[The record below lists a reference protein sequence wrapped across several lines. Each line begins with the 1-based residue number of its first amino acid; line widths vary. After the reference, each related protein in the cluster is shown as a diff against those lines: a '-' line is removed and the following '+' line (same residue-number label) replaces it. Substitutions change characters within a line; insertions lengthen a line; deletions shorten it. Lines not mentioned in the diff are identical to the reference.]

1 MEKKGQK
8 LTPTNS
14 HSDTQAVSS
23 CNEHF
28 LTVCMFQLGT
38 FPQMFHSQLHCAWT
52 WRPPTPP
59 PPPPN
64 VIWDIY
70 RELTMQY
77 VVYRAHTHN
86 LYNNIQYEL
95 KDTAEEILYF
105 HCQQT
110 QWNDQNQQ
118 WQQYQQEL
126 MQTCSLLSVFPTEL
140 HRVNQTVTEL
150 HCCIWWHVYYAS
162 NSLFWVSIHRP
173 GAQNTQWCTKC
184 VSMHSWK

>member
-1 MEKKGQK
+1 MHVPTWYFSTNVS
-8 LTPTNS
+8 LTIALCLNLETPHTPAPSSKCNLR
-14 HSDTQAVSS
+14 HLQRVNHAVCCISR
-23 CNEHF
+23 
-28 LTVCMFQLGT
+28 T
-38 FPQMFHSQLHCAWT
+38 
-52 WRPPTPP
+52 
-59 PPPPN
+59 
-64 VIWDIY
+64 
-70 RELTMQY
+70 
-77 VVYRAHTHN
+77 HTHN